1 MTESKADT
9 SRKRILDA
17 ATEIAIEQGPKVL
30 TLDNVAKRC
39 GMSKG
44 GVMHHFKNKDALLAG
59 MVESMIG
66 MMKTELCEVE
76 KAHADALPVTNLL
89 RTRQRAHE
97 KLAVHQ
103 AKILLVA
110 AVENPSLLSPML
122 EMMQSKR
129 EEIEQHDAVV
139 ESTLLWLAADGL
151 SFQELMDISPFTAE
165 ERIALRGKLINRA
178 IALEEARNEHQD

>member
-76 KAHADALPVTNLL
+76 KAHTDALPVTNLL

-97 KLAVHQ
+97 KLAVHRHTR
-103 AKILLVA
+103 LLL
-110 AVENPSLLSPML
+110 NPSPC
-122 EMMQSKR
+122 
-129 EEIEQHDAVV
+129 
-139 ESTLLWLAADGL
+139 STR
-151 SFQELMDISPFTAE
+151 TAE
-165 ERIALRGKLINRA
+165 SVLQAPGPAAYRGSYRHPREFA
-178 IALEEARNEHQD
+178 GRRPSTDRCTARPTAPQ